1 MIDLK
6 TFGSE
11 FWYSSNKFRDL
22 FKKTSEFALSFNGYE
37 YWGDRGY
44 HGKEGGEKI
53 YKNKLALLNGDKIP
67 EDELLPQLFFTQRN
81 LAKGQYEINDK
92 TYKVFYKLFLE
103 CIEKKEEIP
112 TKYRNEEYFEKWKKT
127 RGDLPHI
134 IENVKNII
142 DSVNWK

>member
-1 MIDLK
+1 MRELN
-6 TFGSE
+6 
-11 FWYSSNKFRDL
+11 YSDFTDL
-22 FKKTSEFALSFNGYE
+22 FEAATFFALRFDGYE
-37 YWGDRGY
+37 YRDEN
-44 HGKEGGEKI
+44 KEFDD
-53 YKNKLALLNGDKIP
+53 YKNYQKLMAGKKIP
-67 EDELLPQLFFTQRN
+67 EDELLPQLFFTQRD

-127 RGDLPHI
+127 RGDLPDI